1 MRYALIPIFALL
13 AIPAAA
19 QEEPMHDHEAP
30 RDCVLPQQI
39 APSFN
44 NTPAAMEQSRI
55 AANTVRNAHRA
66 RGGALPPICG
76 SEHDPRSLEVVEQ
89 EDMLVSEEPMAPDAP
104 EADSAET

>member
-1 MRYALIPIFALL
+1 MR
-13 AIPAAA
+13 
-19 QEEPMHDHEAP
+19 DREAP

-55 AANTVRNAHRA
+55 AANTVRKAHRA
-66 RGGALPPICG
+66 RGGAMAPICG

-89 EDMLVSEEPMAPDAP
+89 EDLPVSEEPMAHDAP